1 MRILRGLLASSSG
14 KCMNHF
20 EDFKQYL
27 PKYLSREAQAN
38 LFNDLKDFPENLK
51 RLYTGVLASES
62 DVFQGDGLKEVL
74 IVNLLDPTVR
84 KGPAMV
90 ISNTCDTSFS
100 NARLLSPKIAYCPLV
115 KLSNYITLLRRNS
128 IPEERIDTHIK
139 EIRKQWITSIF
150 FLPKGGS
157 LPEDCVALLDNIN
170 SCDVGYLS
178 PESVTSLRLFSLS
191 NYGFYVFLFKLAV
204 HLTRIRESV
213 DRG

>member
-27 PKYLSREAQAN
+27 PKYLSPEVQAN

-74 IVNLLDPTVR
+74 IVNLPDPAVR

-100 NARLLSPKIAYCPLV
+100 NARLLSPKIAYCPIV

-128 IPEERIDTHIK
+128 IPEERIETHIK

-150 FLPKGGS
+150 LPKGGS
-157 LPEDCVALLDNIN
+157 LPEDCVALFDNIN
-170 SCDVGYLS
+170 SCNVGYLS

>member
-1 MRILRGLLASSSG
+1 MS
-14 KCMNHF
+14 HF

-27 PKYLSREAQAN
+27 PKYLSPDAQAN
-38 LFNDLKDFPENLK
+38 LFNDIKDFPENLK
-51 RLYTGVLASES
+51 RLYTEVLASKG

-74 IVNLLDPTVR
+74 IIKLPDTTIR

-100 NARLLSPKIAYCPLV
+100 NARLLSPKIAYCPIV

-128 IPEERIDTHIK
+128 IPESRIDTHIK

-157 LPEDCVALLDNIN
+157 LPEDCVVLLDNLN

-178 PESVTSLRLFSLS
+178 PESVISLRLFSLS

-204 HLTRIRESV
+204 HLTRIRESE

>member
-1 MRILRGLLASSSG
+1 
-14 KCMNHF
+14 MNHF

-27 PKYLSREAQAN
+27 PKYLSAEAEVN

-51 RLYTGVLASES
+51 RLYAGVLASEN
-62 DVFQGDGLKEVL
+62 DVFQGDGLKEML
-74 IVNLLDPTVR
+74 IVNLPDPAVR

-100 NARLLSPKIAYCPLV
+100 NTRLLPPKIAYCPLV

-128 IPEERIDTHIK
+128 IPEARIDTRIK
-139 EIRKQWITSIF
+139 EIRRQEITSIF

-170 SCDVGYLS
+170 SCDVSYLS

>member
-1 MRILRGLLASSSG
+1 MRILQGLPASSSG

-27 PKYLSREAQAN
+27 PKYLSLEAQAN

-51 RLYTGVLASES
+51 RLYTGMLAGERE
-62 DVFQGDGLKEVL
+62 VFQGDGLKEVL
-74 IVNLLDPTVR
+74 IVNLPDPTVR
-84 KGPAMV
+84 KGPAIV

-115 KLSNYITLLRRNS
+115 KLSNYITLLKTNS
-128 IPEERIDTHIK
+128 IPEERIDTRIK
-139 EIRKQWITSIF
+139 EIRRQEITSIF
-150 FLPKGGS
+150 FLPKGGR
-157 LPEDCVALLDNIN
+157 LPEDCVVLLDNIN
-170 SCDVGYLS
+170 SCDVSYLS
-178 PESVTSLRLFSLS
+178 PESVATLRLFSLS

-213 DRG
+213 DRD